1 MGISFKKNKSKKI
14 SEEINEEIDE
24 IEDSIESQVEMAET
38 HEKMAEEQVDSQ
50 EKSLEDLADKIEN
63 SVETLENELLD
74 GAKSDVLPCAPL
86 RGVNIF
92 PHTSL
97 RFDIGREK
105 SAMALHQAINNG
117 GRMLFLV
124 AQKDSDILIPTNKDY
139 YETGTIVKVNQMLK
153 LDGDLI
159 SVYVTGIRRAKIKKI
174 LSEEPYTLVETERF
188 DYADEDEDSL
198 EIETLSRMAAS
209 MFIEYNQLLN
219 VVREDVETKIVDSIT
234 PSEIVNRISDTIVLP
249 TNEYQELLEVPT
261 LKDHFHMLLKIL
273 QREIEIAHL
282 RNDIQEGVQEGI
294 SQHQKEFYLR
304 EQIKVIQEELGQKE
318 DVSDDVDNWTK
329 ELDKLKLDKK
339 VDEKLRKEIKRYS
352 IMPQGSPDK
361 MVSRTYIE
369 TIIGLPWKKSNKLN
383 TDLKKAQDILNE
395 DHYGM
400 EKVKDRIIEYLAVV
414 QLSKKIKGPIL
425 CLVGPP
431 GVGKTSIARSI
442 ARANGR
448 EFTRMSLGGIRDE
461 AEIRGHR
468 RTYVGSIPG
477 RIITNLK
484 DAKSNNL
491 LFLLDEIDKI
501 GTDIKGDPASALLEV
516 LDPEQN
522 KEFTDHYLE
531 IPFDLSKIMFITTAN
546 TTETIPRPL
555 LDRMEVINLSGYTEE
570 EKVKIAKKYLIPKK
584 TEEHGL
590 STIDVKINEAVVRN
604 LINHYTRESG
614 VRNLEREIANICRK
628 IAKSVVMEDKQGFNV
643 TVKNLEKML
652 GKKKFRHDIIEGE
665 NEIGVT
671 TGLAWTSVGGDTLFV
686 ETAKMPG
693 SGKLTLTG
701 KLGDVMQESA
711 KTALSYI
718 RSISAEYKLEE
729 NFHTKYDIH
738 IHVPEGATPKDG
750 PSAGVTICTAMMSM
764 LTQKPVRKEIAMTGE
779 ITLRGKVLPVGGI
792 KEKVLAAHR
801 GKIKLV
807 ILPLENKPD
816 IDEIPS
822 TVRDQIEFVFVEN
835 VKDVLDIALVK

>member
-1 MGISFKKNKSKKI
+1 MGIRFKKKKTIGI
-14 SEEINEEIDE
+14 SEKDTDNQDKDIDDSIDE
-24 IEDSIESQVEMAET
+24 EYSFEEESEASSSELSEEETLSGYNVESASEDITSIV
-38 HEKMAEEQVDSQ
+38 EEQ
-50 EKSLEDLADKIEN
+50 L
-63 SVETLENELLD
+63 T
-74 GAKSDVLPCAPL
+74 SDILPCAPL
-86 RGVNIF
+86 RGVNVF

-105 SAMALHQAINNG
+105 SAMALRQAIKNG

-124 AQKDSDILIPTNKDY
+124 AQKDSEILIPTNKDY
-139 YETGTIVKVNQMLK
+139 YETGTVVKVNQMLK
-153 LDGDLI
+153 VDGDVI
-159 SVYVTGIRRAKIKKI
+159 SVYVTGIRRAKIKRI
-174 LSEEPYTLVETERF
+174 ITEDPYTLVETESF
-188 DYADEDEDSL
+188 EYEDADEDSL
-198 EIETLSRMAAS
+198 EIETLTRMAVS
-209 MFIEYNQLLN
+209 MFLEYNQLLG
-219 VVREDVETKIVDSIT
+219 VVREDIASKIVDSTT
-234 PSEIVNRISDTIVLP
+234 PSEVANRISDTIILP

-261 LKDHFHMLLKIL
+261 LKEHFHHLLKIL
-273 QREIEIAHL
+273 QREVEIVHL

-318 DVSDDVDNWTK
+318 DVSDDVDNWTQ

-339 VDEKLRKEIKRYS
+339 IDEKLRKEIKRYS

-369 TIIGLPWKKSNKLN
+369 TIIALPWKKANKLN
-383 TDLKKAQDILNE
+383 TDLKKAEDILNE

-431 GVGKTSIARSI
+431 GVGKTSIAKSI

-477 RIITNLK
+477 RIMTNLK
-484 DAKSNNL
+484 EVKSNNL

-501 GTDIKGDPASALLEV
+501 GSDIKGDPASALLEV

-522 KEFTDHYLE
+522 KDFTDHYLE

-546 TTETIPRPL
+546 TTDTIPRPL

-590 STIDVKINEAVVRN
+590 AKIDVTINENVIRS

-628 IAKSVVMEDKQGFNV
+628 IAKSVVMDNKKEFNI

-652 GKKKFRHDIIEGE
+652 GKIKYRHDIIEGE
-665 NEIGVT
+665 NEIGVA

-686 ETAKMPG
+686 EAAQMPG
-693 SGKLTLTG
+693 TGKLTLTG

-718 RSISAEYKLEE
+718 RSISAEYELKDD
-729 NFHTKYDIH
+729 FYKMYDIH
-738 IHVPEGATPKDG
+738 VHVPEGATPKDG
-750 PSAGVTICTAMMSM
+750 PSAGVTMCTAMMSM

-779 ITLRGKVLPVGGI
+779 VTLRGNVLPVGGI

-801 GKIKLV
+801 GKIKLI

-816 IDEIPS
+816 VDEIPA
-822 TVRDQIEFVFVEN
+822 TVRKQLDFVFVEN
-835 VKDVLDIALVK
+835 VKEVLDIALA